1 MGGAVSSFLGF
12 VGSIFSCVLRPI
24 AEPEMKF
31 RAAAFATPVLA
42 LAVAACPAPAEAADA
57 APGSQAK
64 AFIIAPE
71 ESKQAFMC
79 AAGSLQSVLATA
91 VAEYRPVSVILLDHD
106 GKTIPDDTWAPAAGF
121 RLRRN
126 QDVKVRVIMIC
137 GP

>member
-1 MGGAVSSFLGF
+1 MGGAVPSCFRF
-12 VGSIFSCVLRPI
+12 VGSIFSRLSRLI
-24 AEPEMKF
+24 EGPETGL

-42 LAVAACPAPAEAADA
+42 LAVAACGAPAEAADA

-64 AFIIAPE
+64 TFIIAPE
-71 ESKQAFMC
+71 QSKQAFMC
-79 AAGSLQSVLATA
+79 AAGSLESVLATA
-91 VAEYRPVSVILLDHD
+91 VAEYRPVSVILLDRD
-106 GKTIPDDTWAPAAGF
+106 GKTIPDDTWAQAAGF